1 MQKDLKEKFQFFKS
15 LTEIISLSKD
25 NQEFINKIKSELFS
39 DRIYVYTT
47 KGEIIEL
54 PKGATPIDFAYN
66 LSENLGNKMIG
77 VFVNNNFVP
86 VDYILKN
93 NDRIKIITNDFA
105 GPKEDWIDK
114 AKTTVAKEKIKE
126 FYVK

>member
-1 MQKDLKEKFQFFKS
+1 
-15 LTEIISLSKD
+15 
-25 NQEFINKIKSELFS
+25 
-39 DRIYVYTT
+39 
-47 KGEIIEL
+47 
-54 PKGATPIDFAYN
+54 
-66 LSENLGNKMIG
+66 MIG
-77 VFVNNNFVP
+77 VFVNNEFVP

-93 NDRIKIITNDFA
+93 NDRIKIITNDFS